1 MTGST
6 DWMNQGQGAKAEPV
20 DLNTDRPHP
29 ARVYDYML
37 GGKDNFAADRKAAE
51 EALAVN
57 PTGRAGPLEN
67 RAFMVRAVRYL
78 TAQAGIRQ
86 FLDIGT
92 GIPTSPNVH
101 EVAQSSA
108 PSSRIV
114 YADNDPIVLAHARAL
129 MSSTPE
135 GKTLYI
141 DGDMREP
148 DSILGVP
155 ALSGVLDLGQPVGL
169 MLIAVLHLIE
179 DVQEAYGYLRRYV
192 AAVPPGSYLVLTH
205 LSDELAPERLRK
217 VSESFRQRGMTLV
230 PRSKAEIERFFDGLD
245 LVEPG
250 VELVNRWR
258 PDPAATRPSDP
269 AYDAEVSIYGGI
281 ARKP

>member
-1 MTGST
+1 
-6 DWMNQGQGAKAEPV
+6 
-20 DLNTDRPHP
+20 
-29 ARVYDYML
+29 ML

-78 TAQAGIRQ
+78 AAQAGIRQ
-86 FLDIGT
+86 FLDVGT

-101 EVAQSSA
+101 EVAQSIA

-114 YADNDPIVLAHARAL
+114 YADNDPIVLSHARAL
-129 MSSTPE
+129 MSSNPE

-148 DSILGVP
+148 DSILGAP
-155 ALSGVLDLGQPVGL
+155 QLSGILDLGQPVGL

-179 DVQEAYGYLRRYV
+179 DIQEAYGYLRRYV

-205 LSDELAPERLRK
+205 LSDELAPERLRQ
-217 VSESFRQRGMTLV
+217 VSESFRQRGMTLI

-245 LVEPG
+245 LIEPG

-258 PDPAATRPSDP
+258 PDPDATRLSDP

-281 ARKP
+281 ARKPGP

>member
-1 MTGST
+1 V
-6 DWMNQGQGAKAEPV
+6 DPV
-20 DLNTDRPHP
+20 DLQMDRPHP

-37 GGKDNFAADRKAAE
+37 GGKDNFAADRKTAQ

-78 TAQAGIRQ
+78 AAEAGIRQ

-101 EVAQSSA
+101 EVAQSIA
-108 PSSRIV
+108 PAARIA
-114 YADNDPIVLAHARAL
+114 YADNDPIVLSHARAL
-129 MSSTPE
+129 MISSPE
-135 GKTLYI
+135 GRTLYV

-148 DSILGVP
+148 DSILKAAG
-155 ALSGVLDLGQPVGL
+155 LSEVIDLGRPVGL
-169 MLIAVLHLIE
+169 LLVAVLHLIE
-179 DVQEAYGYLRRYV
+179 DVQEAYGYCRRYV
-192 AAVPPGSYLVLTH
+192 AAMPPGSYLVLTH
-205 LSDELAPERLRK
+205 LTSELAPERLGN
-217 VSESFRQRGMTLV
+217 VSDSMRQRGMTLM

-250 VELVNRWR
+250 IEIANRWR
-258 PDPAATRPSDP
+258 PESQSTGDDP
-269 AYDAEVSIYGGI
+269 AYDADVSIYCGV
-281 ARKP
+281 ARKPGP